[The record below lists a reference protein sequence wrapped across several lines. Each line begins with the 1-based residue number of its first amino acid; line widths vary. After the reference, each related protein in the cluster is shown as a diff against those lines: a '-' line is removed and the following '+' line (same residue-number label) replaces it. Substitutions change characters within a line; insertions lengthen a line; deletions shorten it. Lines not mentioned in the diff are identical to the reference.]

1 MYPCHP
7 HFADGTLVVRA
18 SHWETQTDRLRVNH
32 LHCSRAWE
40 SSYGSDSTDL
50 RHRGLL
56 KPWLLLVTISS
67 RWFFKLGASNTVTP
81 GGRAF
86 RPSLKTVT
94 DEACPLQQW
103 SASLVAKA
111 LALQTKFAHWSHNL
125 LSLLRRSRPL
135 SACPRPNEWAPSPSC
150 CSLSKACSSSATPKQ
165 TWSFSS
171 SIFFH
176 LHKCD
181 TSFRTN
187 WKWVP
192 AWSWWAVRFLPCLA
206 SGRLGC
212 VI

>member
-111 LALQTKFAHWSHNL
+111 LALQTKGAHPTGVTTCWVCSD
-125 LSLLRRSRPL
+125 
-135 SACPRPNEWAPSPSC
+135 AP
-150 CSLSKACSSSATPKQ
+150 
-165 TWSFSS
+165 
-171 SIFFH
+171 
-176 LHKCD
+176 D
-181 TSFRTN
+181 
-187 WKWVP
+187 
-192 AWSWWAVRFLPCLA
+192 PCLLA
-206 SGRLGC
+206 PGPMNELQVPLAALWVRLAAALLHQNRHDHSAQAYSFTSINATLPLEQIGSGYQLDHDGLWGSC
-212 VI
+212 HA